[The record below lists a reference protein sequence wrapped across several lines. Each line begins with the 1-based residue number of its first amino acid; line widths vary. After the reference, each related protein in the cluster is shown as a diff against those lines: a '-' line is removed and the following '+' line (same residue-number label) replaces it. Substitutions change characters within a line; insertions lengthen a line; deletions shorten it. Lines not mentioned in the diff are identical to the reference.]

1 MIELRDLSI
10 LSALA
15 RHRHF
20 ARAAQEC
27 NMSQPAFSMRI
38 RNLEERLGLSL
49 VRRGNRFQG
58 LTEEGDMIVRR
69 ARRLLDEAR
78 ALEQE
83 ISSCRGE
90 VTGVLTIG
98 VVPTATAF
106 AAKVVNQLHQAHPRL
121 LTRLEVTNSLAIQQQ
136 LYDGSLDAGI
146 TYADSIGGD
155 IVSVH
160 PLYDESYVLLAPT
173 GMVKDFT
180 DSISWTEIEPLP
192 LSLLEPQMQNRR
204 IIDRLFEEQE
214 IRPRILSE
222 ATGFMSAMIM
232 AREGT
237 VATILPQTLCE
248 ALGPIEGT
256 RALRLVDPEPVRPI
270 CLATLLRSPELTTV
284 RVLREAVEMLDQ

>member
-10 LSALA
+10 LSSLA

-20 ARAAQEC
+20 ARAAQDC

-58 LTEEGDMIVRR
+58 LTEEGEMIVRR
-69 ARRLLDEAR
+69 ARRLLDESR

-83 ISSCRGE
+83 ISAFKGQ
-90 VTGVLTIG
+90 VTGILQIG

-106 AAKVVNQLHQAHPRL
+106 AAKVVNALHQAHPRL
-121 LTRLEVTNSLAIQQQ
+121 VTRLEVTNAQAIQQQ

-146 TYADSIGGD
+146 TYADSIGREMVD
-155 IVSVH
+155 VV
-160 PLYDESYVLLAPT
+160 PLYDESYVLMAPLA
-173 GMVKDFT
+173 MVRDFEDT
-180 DSISWTEIEPLP
+180 ISWAELEPLP

-204 IIDRLFEEQE
+204 ILDRLLDEQGV
-214 IRPRILSE
+214 RPNVMSE
-222 ATGFMSAMIM
+222 SSGFMSAMIM
-232 AREGT
+232 AREGS
-237 VATILPQTLCE
+237 VATILPKALVD

-256 RALRLVDPEPVRPI
+256 RVLRLVEPEPARPI
-270 CLATLLRSPELTTV
+270 CLATLHRTPELSTV
-284 RVLREAVEMLDQ
+284 KVLRAAIDTLM